1 MHLNTSE
8 KINAMKTI
16 HIHIGNYKTGST
28 AIQQFIGFNRKRFLE
43 TGYYVPTSGFDG
55 SAHHELM
62 WALRGE
68 SFAKRQKEL
77 YASLNSELATCGYP
91 DILISSEVFF
101 NGLGAKAFRD
111 AIDGDVKIRVIAYLR
126 RQDHFL
132 SAFYQQMI
140 KHWNFRKTE
149 RPSVAELMRG
159 KAVAYIASLENWE
172 AVAGEGNVVVR
183 PYEMAQLPNGL
194 IHDFLQQ
201 LGRSASDYKELPAD
215 QRINETIHAEL
226 IEFLR
231 YANAIEM
238 NKNEH
243 EALVEAL
250 THLSSI
256 TKSTVFSKR
265 SVLSPAERLEV
276 LEATREENETIAR
289 RWLGREDGQLFKE
302 PWPSPDEEWKP
313 VELTQED
320 LIRISVGLWLDIRR
334 KTDGLAQ
341 LYEKDTMIKAVQR
354 LLTDRTRLLTERG
367 ELFRKLR
374 GN

>member
-1 MHLNTSE
+1 
-8 KINAMKTI
+8 MKTI

-28 AIQQFIGFNRKRFLE
+28 AIQQFIGYNRQRFLE

-55 SAHHELM
+55 SAHHELI

-68 SFAKRQKEL
+68 PFARSKEEV
-77 YASLNSELATCGYP
+77 YANLNSELATCGYP

-101 NGLGAKAFRD
+101 NGLSAGAFRE
-111 AIDGDVKIRVIAYLR
+111 ALEGDVQIRVIAYLR

-149 RPSVAELMRG
+149 KPTVKELLRG
-159 KAVAYIASLENWE
+159 KAVQYLSSLENWA
-172 AVAGEGNVVVR
+172 AVAGEDNIVVR

-194 IHDFLQQ
+194 IHDFVTQ
-201 LGRSASDYKELPAD
+201 LGRDPGDYRELPAEE
-215 QRINETIHAEL
+215 RINETIHAEL

-238 NKNEH
+238 SKEEH
-243 EALVEAL
+243 EALVAAL

-256 TKSTVFSKR
+256 TKSNAFSKR
-265 SVLSPAERLEV
+265 SVLSPPDRLAV
-276 LEATREENETIAR
+276 LEATRAENETIAR
-289 RWLGREDGQLFKE
+289 RWLGREDGKLFEE
-302 PWPSPDEEWKP
+302 PWPDPDEEWTP
-313 VELTQED
+313 VELTPQD
-320 LIRISVGLWLDIRR
+320 MIRISVGLWLDTRR
-334 KTDGLAQ
+334 KSTGLAR
-341 LYEKDTMIKAVQR
+341 LFEKDTMMKAVQR
-354 LLTDRTRLLTERG
+354 LLTDRTQLLAERG

-374 GN
+374 GK